1 MKKTLTAVAVLGAF
15 AGSAL
20 ADVTLYG
27 VIDQG
32 LQYQR
37 IDDGTETTNNWGMKS
52 GGNEASQIGLK
63 GSEKISDNLT
73 VGFKL
78 EKSFNADDGSDDN
91 AHFFDRESTLFVQ
104 TQYGRL
110 TVGRDGSLDSGD
122 GSSGLLDG
130 SSTGLGG
137 GWGSNIANI
146 GNSFLGYSSQT
157 NNTITYKTP
166 EMAGLTFHAQ
176 AALGDT
182 FEDAHEA
189 SSSVDRYYGAA
200 LTYMAGDFGA
210 GLIAS
215 IRDEGNGTDKN
226 PNQDRADGKVVSA
239 YANYDFGFMKAFAAA
254 QYFKDIYTEAFVTLD
269 YIKGYGASLAVSAPM
284 FGGDLT
290 GGVHYGEA
298 EVTEGSGEQK
308 TLGVGAFYEYPL
320 SKSTSLYAT
329 AGYNKTSYSN
339 WNKVI
344 DDVTEVE
351 AVFGMTHRF

>member
-78 EKSFNADDGSDDN
+78 EKSFNADAGTDDN
-91 AHFFDRESTLFVQ
+91 AHFFDRESTLFIQ

-110 TVGRDGSLDSGD
+110 TFGRDGSLDSGD

-176 AALGDT
+176 AALGDSDT
-182 FEDAHEA
+182 YNGKVEAA
-189 SSSVDRYYGAA
+189 SSADRYYGAA
-200 LTYMAGDFGA
+200 VTYAAGDFGA

-215 IRDEGNGTDKN
+215 VHDETNLDK
-226 PNQDRADGKVVSA
+226 DRTDGKVVSA
-239 YANYDFGFMKAFAAA
+239 YANYDFGFMKSFVAA
-254 QYFKDIYTEAFVTLD
+254 QYFKDINLEDSFTYAD
-269 YIKGYGASLAVSAPM
+269 IKGFGISLAASAPL

-298 EVTEGSGEQK
+298 EEVAGDIEQK
-308 TLGVGAFYEYPL
+308 SLGVGAFYEYPL

-329 AGYNKTSYSN
+329 AGYNKTSYKN
-339 WNKVI
+339 FVL